1 MNLKHMRYFLAVAQ
15 EANFGR
21 AAQRLHIAQ
30 PPLTR
35 QIRALEEELGTDL
48 FVRTTKGAELTE
60 AGEVLLAEVPN
71 ILSLVQR
78 AKEQTQLA
86 SQGMIGRLDI
96 GIFSSG
102 VLYVIP
108 QLLARFHAQRPGVRI
123 GLHNMNK
130 YEQIEALRERRISIG
145 FTRFTPQEDD
155 IAVGTILQEPFMVA
169 LYEEHPLCKQTLIK
183 LADLAGES
191 IILYPNFPTHGLA
204 QEVRQAFEYEGC
216 NLTVGWETEDF
227 ITAIALV
234 ASRLGLC
241 ITTASVANLNL
252 PGVVYRPLISK
263 YLQYIELN
271 YLYRHNDNSPALRAF
286 LDVVQQYQHSE

>member
-1 MNLKHMRYFLAVAQ
+1 MNLKHLRSFLAVAQ

-48 FVRTTKGAELTE
+48 FIRTTKGAELTE
-60 AGEVLLAEVPN
+60 AGEVLFSEVPN
-71 ILSLVQR
+71 ILALVQR

-86 SQGMIGRLDI
+86 SKGMIGRLDI

-108 QLLARFHAQRPGVRI
+108 QLLARFNEQRPGVRI
-123 GLHNMNK
+123 GLHSMTK
-130 YEQIEALRERRISIG
+130 HEQIEALRERRISIG
-145 FTRFTPQEDD
+145 FTRFMPQEDD

-169 LYEEHPLCKQTLIK
+169 LHEDHPLCQQTQIQLS
-183 LADLAGES
+183 DLANQP

-204 QEVRQAFEYEGC
+204 QEVRQAFEHERV

-227 ITAIALV
+227 VTAISLV

-241 ITTASVANLNL
+241 ITTASAANLNL
-252 PGVVYRPLISK
+252 PGVVYRPLISQS
-263 YLQYIELN
+263 LQNIELN
-271 YLYRHNDNSPALRAF
+271 YLYRKNDRSPALRAF
-286 LDVVQQYQHSE
+286 LEVVERYQHSL